1 MTWKGTRT
9 RRLPASWASPRAARS
24 LSCSRHAR
32 SYAGYSRIW
41 PKDSPLA
48 LVKSMAL
55 PSKELSEQALDALIT
70 REQTRVVAPLTEW
83 RSLSMSLRQEGL
95 IHDASTARQS
105 AQREYVA
112 EPVVPGSGWFRTTA
126 RWTMRLA
133 ASAALVGVGI
143 VAGRGMTVRIGG
155 KEFSSKADARRT
167 LLRAQTDYQ
176 RAAAFLAATD
186 TGPRITAEPDLYRDR
201 LAGLDEMTAASLAAI
216 KDAPR
221 DPLLNQYYLSA
232 SAAREATLQQLGN
245 ALPVGSTM
253 TSF

>member
-1 MTWKGTRT
+1 
-9 RRLPASWASPRAARS
+9 
-24 LSCSRHAR
+24 
-32 SYAGYSRIW
+32 
-41 PKDSPLA
+41 
-48 LVKSMAL
+48 MAL

-112 EPVVPGSGWFRTTA
+112 EPVAPGSGWFRTTA

-133 ASAALVGVGI
+133 ASAALVGVGV
-143 VAGRGMTVRIGG
+143 VAGRGMTFGQDFITQMQLAISDSTGSHGTSVRIGG

-176 RAAAFLAATD
+176 RAAAFLSATD
-186 TGPRITAEPDLYRDR
+186 TEPRITAEPDLYRDR